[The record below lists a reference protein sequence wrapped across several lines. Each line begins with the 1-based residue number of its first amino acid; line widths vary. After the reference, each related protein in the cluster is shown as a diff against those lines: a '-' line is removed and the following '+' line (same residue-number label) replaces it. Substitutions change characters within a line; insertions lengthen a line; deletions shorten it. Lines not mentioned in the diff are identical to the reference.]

1 MRNEKVIPKTEKI
14 QINQRKSLRKEKRLK
29 RKIKSEN
36 IKNIPEDNFD
46 TKIN

>member
-29 RKIKSEN
+29 RKISKVMAQ
-36 IKNIPEDNFD
+36 ILLILK
-46 TKIN
+46 